1 LGFRIRKPDE
11 IKGQW
16 RDGSKTGLIAFFAI
30 SGPLLLII
38 SILPCAYHVL
48 KKVQS
53 NNKNINIDS
62 DEGSN
67 NTPAD
72 VQNSLMNS

>member
-11 IKGQW
+11 IKAQW
-16 RDGSKTGLIAFFAI
+16 REDSKTGLIAFFAI

-48 KKVQS
+48 KKLQA
-53 NNKNINIDS
+53 NNKKINVDS
-62 DEGSN
+62 DEVSN
-67 NTPAD
+67 NTPPD
-72 VQNSLMNS
+72 VQNSLINY